1 MARSSSGKS
10 VARAAATGGGTTY
23 RGQMPVN
30 WYAAL
35 VVILLVGI
43 GSIALAKYNYN
54 KTPTVVEPTV
64 GTSWHAGLAFDI
76 CGTMQPALAASP
88 STATTGLT
96 TTGSGVVLVAPK
108 TSSEAGN
115 NATLG
120 KFADGYTGLTLTNTT
135 LKYPS
140 TTSAKAPEYKNGQKC
155 PTGTPDA
162 GKAGLV
168 QARSWVI
175 STKTEKT
182 KSGAT
187 EEVETGGATTSK
199 PADLKFLNRQLITV
213 GFVPEGT
220 ALPKPSGT
228 TIGALVQVLAG
239 GQAPVATTTTTA
251 PAGVTTTTTAQS
263 VTSTSAP
270 AATTTTAPPAT
281 KTTKPSSTT
290 TTK

>member
-35 VVILLVGI
+35 VIIVLVGL

-54 KTPTVVEPTV
+54 RVPAVVEPTV

-76 CGTMQPALAASP
+76 CGTTQSALPASP

-96 TTGSGVVLVAPK
+96 TTGSGVLLIAPK
-108 TSSEAGN
+108 NSGEAGN

-120 KFADGYTGLTLTNTT
+120 KFAEGYTGLTLTNTT

-140 TTSAKAPEYKNGQKC
+140 TKATEYKNGDKC
-155 PTGTPDA
+155 PAGTPDA
-162 GKAGLV
+162 GQAGV
-168 QARSWVI
+168 VRARHWLI
-175 STKTEKT
+175 TEGK
-182 KSGAT
+182 KN
-187 EEVETGGATTSK
+187 EEVETGGATTSQ
-199 PADLKFLNRQLITV
+199 PADLKLLDRQLITV
-213 GFVPEGT
+213 GFGPASQ
-220 ALPKPSGT
+220 ALPKPPGS
-228 TIGALVQVLAG
+228 TILALTQVLAG
-239 GQAPVATTTTTA
+239 EQAPVATTTTTA
-251 PAGVTTTTTAQS
+251 AGA
-263 VTSTSAP
+263 TSTTVP
-270 AATTTTAPPAT
+270 ATTTTAPPAT
-281 KTTKPSSTT
+281 TTTKPSSTT